1 MAILRFN
8 FDTLYSFA
16 GVDLSRGPI
25 ILSLPDTNGRY
36 YLVPGL
42 DMWTD
47 VFCSLG
53 SRTTGTAAGD
63 VAFAA
68 PDWPGALPP
77 NVEKIAAPTS
87 LIWVMGRVQTHGPSD
102 FENVHKIQDGFKFT
116 PLTDWGKPYVRPTN
130 SGVEAELAR

>member
-16 GVDLSRGPI
+16 GVDLFQRSDHLVAAGHQWQV
-25 ILSLPDTNGRY
+25 LSCAG
-36 YLVPGL
+36 V

-116 PLTDWGKPYVRPTN
+116 PLTDWGKPYVPPTN